1 MQHEPIVTK
10 HRVPRLIHF
19 IWIGS
24 VIPEQYVRN
33 ISGFVKVNPDREIVL
48 WVDCGCGPIE
58 GVKIRTVDKERL
70 VNREIYERTNNI
82 GVKADLLRM
91 EIILEHGGIYSDVD
105 AVALRRFST
114 IFDSPFLAYEP
125 HKWKDITNGIF
136 GFPKNDLFLNGC
148 VNNLKEHIRWVVS
161 ERRDLLSPT
170 GDNVSCLC
178 GGLYIMSQLF
188 RWRNLDELAFISQD
202 YLVTDT
208 GCGFSMHT
216 MDATWIE
223 SLQSVSS
230 LL

>member
-1 MQHEPIVTK
+1 MSAPT
-10 HRVPRLIHF
+10 
-19 IWIGS
+19 
-24 VIPEQYVRN
+24 
-33 ISGFVKVNPDREIVL
+33 
-48 WVDCGCGPIE
+48 
-58 GVKIRTVDKERL
+58 
-70 VNREIYERTNNI
+70 
-82 GVKADLLRM
+82 
-91 EIILEHGGIYSDVD
+91 
-105 AVALRRFST
+105 
-114 IFDSPFLAYEP
+114 
-125 HKWKDITNGIF
+125 F